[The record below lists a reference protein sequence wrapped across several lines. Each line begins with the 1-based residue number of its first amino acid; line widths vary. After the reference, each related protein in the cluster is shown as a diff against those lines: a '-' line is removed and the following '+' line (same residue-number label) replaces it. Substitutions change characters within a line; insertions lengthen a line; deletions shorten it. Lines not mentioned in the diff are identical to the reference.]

1 MYNMPSP
8 GNTLNRFEPKPITT
22 GGTLMTKLDMIS
34 QIADLKEIDY
44 KNTLAITSI
53 IELLIEK
60 GILDS
65 SEVAAKA
72 QYLEDQTLSEIRRNN
87 RFGIRTDFR

>member
-1 MYNMPSP
+1 MN
-8 GNTLNRFEPKPITT
+8 
-22 GGTLMTKLDMIS
+22 KLDIIS

-44 KNTLAITSI
+44 KNTLALTGI

-60 GILDS
+60 GVL
-65 SEVAAKA
+65 ERHELAEKV

-87 RFGIRTDFR
+87 RLGIS

>member
-1 MYNMPSP
+1 
-8 GNTLNRFEPKPITT
+8 
-22 GGTLMTKLDMIS
+22 MTKLDVIS

-60 GILDS
+60 GILDRC
-65 SEVAAKA
+65 EVAVKA
-72 QYLEDQTLSEIRRNN
+72 QSLEDQTLSEIRRN
-87 RFGIRTDFR
+87 RFGVKADYSS

>member
-1 MYNMPSP
+1 MA
-8 GNTLNRFEPKPITT
+8 
-22 GGTLMTKLDMIS
+22 KLDMIG

-60 GILDS
+60 GVLDS
-65 SEVAAKA
+65 DEVAAKA
-72 QYLEDQTLSEIRRNN
+72 QYLEAQTLSEIRRNN
-87 RFGIRTDFR
+87 RFGIRIDFR

>member
-1 MYNMPSP
+1 MA
-8 GNTLNRFEPKPITT
+8 
-22 GGTLMTKLDMIS
+22 GGTLMTKLDMIG

-60 GILDS
+60 GILDKY
-65 SEVAAKA
+65 EVAEKA
-72 QYLEDQTLSEIRRNN
+72 RFLEDQTLSEIKNNN
-87 RFGIRTDFR
+87 RFGLRADFS

>member
-1 MYNMPSP
+1 
-8 GNTLNRFEPKPITT
+8 
-22 GGTLMTKLDMIS
+22 MTKLDMIS

-60 GILDS
+60 GILDRY
-65 SEVAAKA
+65 EVAVKA
-72 QYLEDQTLSEIRRNN
+72 QSLEDQTLSEIKRSRI
-87 RFGIRTDFR
+87 GIKADYSS

>member
-1 MYNMPSP
+1 MN
-8 GNTLNRFEPKPITT
+8 
-22 GGTLMTKLDMIS
+22 KLDIIS
-34 QIADLKEIDY
+34 QLADLKEIDY

-65 SEVAAKA
+65 SEVAEKA
-72 QYLEDQTLSEIRRNN
+72 RFLENQTMKEIRQSS
-87 RFGIRTDFR
+87 RFGLR

>member
-1 MYNMPSP
+1 MN
-8 GNTLNRFEPKPITT
+8 
-22 GGTLMTKLDMIS
+22 KLDIIS

-65 SEVAAKA
+65 SEIAEKA
-72 QYLEDQTLSEIRRNN
+72 QLLEDQTLSEIRRSN
-87 RFGIRTDFR
+87 RFGIRADFS